1 MVEIRVKAL
10 TREAA
15 EIAGRMGFTAI
26 QEYRTADGTRI
37 DLAILNGGQ
46 KLLAI
51 EFENSYKWIRQRLLY
66 NIVKAS
72 RAGFSELWV
81 VYPFQTPPLG
91 WIKEY
96 ALELG
101 VELRVL
107 EPEEFREKI
116 KGIKAR

>member
-1 MVEIRVKAL
+1 MKAL
-10 TREAA
+10 TKEAA
-15 EIAGRMGFTAI
+15 EIARGMGLMAVP
-26 QEYRTADGTRI
+26 EYRTADGTRI
-37 DLAILNGGQ
+37 DLAILSDGK

-81 VYPFQTPPLG
+81 VYPFQVPSLG
-91 WIKEY
+91 WINEY

-101 VELRVL
+101 VELKIL

-116 KGIKAR
+116 RSVRAQ

>member
-1 MVEIRVKAL
+1 MVGIRVKAL
-10 TREAA
+10 TKEAA
-15 EIAGRMGFTAI
+15 EIAGEMGLTAVP
-26 QEYRTADGTRI
+26 EYRTADGTRI
-37 DLAILNGGQ
+37 DLAILNDGR

-81 VYPFQTPPLG
+81 VYPFQLPSLG
-91 WIKEY
+91 WINEY

-101 VELRVL
+101 VELRIL
-107 EPEEFREKI
+107 GPEEFREKI
-116 KGIKAR
+116 RGIRAQ